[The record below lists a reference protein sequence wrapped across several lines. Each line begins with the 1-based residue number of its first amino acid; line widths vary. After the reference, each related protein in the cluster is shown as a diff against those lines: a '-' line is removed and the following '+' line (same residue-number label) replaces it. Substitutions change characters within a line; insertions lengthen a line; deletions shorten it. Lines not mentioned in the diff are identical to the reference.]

1 MQHSKGWDDFGKPPF
16 NFYKVSPTCVASLP
30 SCNPSCNPS
39 RNPSRNPTASAR
51 ASAWSSAWD
60 SAWACTKSS
69 ACESK
74 PQPQPQPEPEHEP
87 EPSTCCQ
94 GFDEFMAV
102 FPDEDRELYPEM
114 FKLPA
119 GCYEARSPCREN
131 KAAQPRAGRLLRSL
145 FRRSRT
151 RLPRAS
157 ANEPNRSGRIE
168 GGRPHRP
175 PARHTGGAAQAA
187 GHRFRGGGARKGRGG
202 RLPGGG
208 LERGA
213 VRADTAGGHTHR
225 RDRVQGASLTQ
236 PPALSVCR
244 PVWLCIHRSCIHP
257 YSRLVLPSIE
267 RDQPR
272 QSPLCPPCRHPPP

>member
-1 MQHSKGWDDFGKPPF
+1 MVLLLASLHSAGALVLNHHHHAPGRVVELGTRAGHAVMQHSKGWDDFGKPPF

-30 SCNPSCNPS
+30 WLAFRPLADTFAAAILGAILPCLGLEL
-39 RNPSRNPTASAR
+39 
-51 ASAWSSAWD
+51 AWD

-69 ACESK
+69 ACDSK
-74 PQPQPQPEPEHEP
+74 PQPQPQPEP

-102 FPDEDRELYPEM
+102 FPDEDRDLYPEM

-157 ANEPNRSGRIE
+157 ANEPVGPHR
-168 GGRPHRP
+168 GRPTTPRSCSP
-175 PARHTGGAAQAA
+175 RRCRCPSRWASLSRRWSPERAWWSTTWWRART
-187 GHRFRGGGARKGRGG
+187 RSS
-202 RLPGGG
+202 
-208 LERGA
+208 
-213 VRADTAGGHTHR
+213 AGG
-225 RDRVQGASLTQ
+225 
-236 PPALSVCR
+236 
-244 PVWLCIHRSCIHP
+244 
-257 YSRLVLPSIE
+257 YSRGTYS
-267 RDQPR
+267 
-272 QSPLCPPCRHPPP
+272 SP